1 LAALKEAL
9 MSDKDEAD
17 SEAAADGQS
26 TAARLNPPEPI
37 VASSITTNKVVS
49 FHYRLSDVD
58 ADGNRGKP
66 MEESFGGEPL
76 YYLHGFHNVIVGLER
91 ALEGKIEGDAI
102 DIVLQADDAYGRR
115 QADAVRRVPIKHLHL
130 PKGKKRLLPGMIA
143 AVQTKAGTQ
152 RVLIVKVGKFNVDVD
167 FNHPYAGKTL
177 HYEVEVVGVRDG
189 TAEEIAHGHV
199 HGPGGRHR

>member
-1 LAALKEAL
+1 

-91 ALEGKIEGDAI
+91 ALEGRIEGDAI

-152 RVLIVKVGKFNVDVD
+152 RVLIVKVGKF
-167 FNHPYAGKTL
+167 FYHPTVL
-177 HYEVEVVGVRDG
+177 
-189 TAEEIAHGHV
+189 
-199 HGPGGRHR
+199 

>member
-1 LAALKEAL
+1 

-17 SEAAADGQS
+17 SGAAADGQS
-26 TAARLNPPEPI
+26 TAARLNPAEPV
-37 VASSITTNKVVS
+37 VASSIITNKVVS

-58 ADGNRGKP
+58 ADGYRGKL

-102 DIVLQADDAYGRR
+102 DIVLQADEAYGRR
-115 QADAVRRVPIKHLHL
+115 QADAMRRVPIKHLHL
-130 PKGKKRLLPGMIA
+130 PKGKKRLLPGMMA

-152 RVLIVKVGKFNVDVD
+152 RVLIVKVGKFNADVD

-199 HGPGGRHR
+199 HAPGGHHR

>member
-1 LAALKEAL
+1 
-9 MSDKDEAD
+9 
-17 SEAAADGQS
+17 
-26 TAARLNPPEPI
+26 
-37 VASSITTNKVVS
+37 
-49 FHYRLSDVD
+49 
-58 ADGNRGKP
+58 
-66 MEESFGGEPL
+66 
-76 YYLHGFHNVIVGLER
+76 
-91 ALEGKIEGDAI
+91 
-102 DIVLQADDAYGRR
+102 LQADDAYGRR